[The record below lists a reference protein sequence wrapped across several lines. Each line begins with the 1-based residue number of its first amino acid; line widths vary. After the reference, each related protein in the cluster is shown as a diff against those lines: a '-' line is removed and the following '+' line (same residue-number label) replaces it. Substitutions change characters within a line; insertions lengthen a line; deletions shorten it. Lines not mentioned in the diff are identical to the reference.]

1 MIINSLIRKN
11 NKVKITFDDSSSLYV
26 NYNVVVQFALRKG
39 DNLDE
44 KLLNRLLK
52 ADELFD
58 IKAAAYRL
66 IGRRD
71 HSSAEL
77 KRKLLKKG
85 FDIDLIN
92 ELIIEL
98 SEKHY
103 LNDYDFAR
111 KYSGEAVDKKK
122 SGINKVRNDLIKKG
136 VSKEIIENVLNDIN
150 ENTLLENARELLNKK
165 MKTSA
170 FIKTESR
177 KKKQKLF
184 SYLKSKGYSSDLILK
199 LLSEYDFSDYE

>member
-1 MIINSLIRKN
+1 MIINSLIRRN

-26 NYNVVVQFALRKG
+26 NYNVAVQFALRKG
-39 DNLDE
+39 DVLDE
-44 KLLNRLLK
+44 HILNRLRK
-52 ADELFD
+52 ADELFE

-85 FDIDLIN
+85 FDDSLID
-92 ELIIEL
+92 ELVKEL
-98 SEKHY
+98 SEKNY
-103 LNDYDFAR
+103 LNDFNFAR
-111 KYSGEAVDKKK
+111 KYSEEAVEKKK
-122 SGINKVRNDLIKKG
+122 AGINKVRNELIKKG
-136 VSKEIIENVLNDIN
+136 IGKEIIEDVLNDIDD
-150 ENTLLENARELLNKK
+150 NTMLENARDLLNKK

-184 SYLKSKGYSSDLILK
+184 SYLKSKGYASDLIMK
-199 LLSEYDFSDYE
+199 LLSEYDFSDDE